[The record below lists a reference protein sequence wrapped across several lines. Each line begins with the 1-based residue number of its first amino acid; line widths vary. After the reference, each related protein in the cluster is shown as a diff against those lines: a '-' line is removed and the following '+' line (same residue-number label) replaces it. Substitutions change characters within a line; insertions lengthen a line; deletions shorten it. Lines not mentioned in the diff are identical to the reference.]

1 MPARRTRKTELLER
15 RRPGSR
21 SIPEKDEAA
30 FERSNGNDR
39 GAPSPE
45 SDGDTASVAPEP
57 NALLSSGR
65 GMPVWCA
72 AGSTLTSVVQY
83 SCTHNSS
90 MRFAFETKGFAL
102 TDGKRRVQ
110 ICAAAVDCRCGVFDP
125 GLEMAGGNTDF
136 PGAIRFLF
144 FSRSRAHNS
153 FRTGERGL
161 SR

>member
-1 MPARRTRKTELLER
+1 MPARRTRKTKLLER
-15 RRPGSR
+15 RRSGSR

-30 FERSNGNDR
+30 FERPNVNDR
-39 GAPSPE
+39 GASSPE

-57 NALLSSGR
+57 DALLSFGC
-65 GMPVWCA
+65 GTPVWCA
-72 AGSTLTSVVQY
+72 AVRTLTSVVQY
-83 SCTHNSS
+83 WCTHNSS

-110 ICAAAVDCRCGVFDP
+110 ICAAAVDRGRGVFDS
-125 GLEMAGGNTDF
+125 GLEVAGGNTAF
-136 PGAIRFLF
+136 SGAFRFLF
-144 FSRSRAHNS
+144 FPRPRAGNS